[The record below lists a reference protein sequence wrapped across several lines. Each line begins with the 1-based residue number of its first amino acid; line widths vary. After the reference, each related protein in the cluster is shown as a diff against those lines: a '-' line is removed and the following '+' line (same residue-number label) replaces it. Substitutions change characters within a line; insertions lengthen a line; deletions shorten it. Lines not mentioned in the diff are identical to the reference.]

1 MPVFEVKKDA
11 TSVKIPLHPNKIKK
25 KTIESAIGGVFL
37 IGFIG
42 IFFAG
47 PIMAGAGILG
57 GIEGIG
63 SSLLCCGA
71 AILVLSIAYLGI
83 MYWYQGLYFKA
94 YYYDVTE
101 DSLVVRKGVW
111 FKNQISFNFSR
122 VQDVYVDQDVLDKV
136 FGLYDVHLATAAMTS
151 APMAHI
157 DGLDEE
163 NASKIRDLLLEKIK
177 KANKGSG
184 L

>member
-1 MPVFEVKKDA
+1 MPVFEQKKDA
-11 TSVKIPLHPNKIKK
+11 TSTKIPLNPNKIKK
-25 KTIESAIGGVFL
+25 KTIESVIGTVFIILIIGFAVILPLAEAIGGLGLICVPVLLVFL
-37 IGFIG
+37 VLYVG
-42 IFFAG
+42 I
-47 PIMAGAGILG
+47 I
-57 GIEGIG
+57 
-63 SSLLCCGA
+63 
-71 AILVLSIAYLGI
+71 
-83 MYWYQGLYFKA
+83 YWYQGLYFKA
-94 YYYDVTE
+94 YYYDITE

-111 FKNQISFNFSR
+111 FRNQISFNFSR
-122 VQDVYVDQDVLDKV
+122 VQDVYVDQDMLDKL

-177 KANKGSG
+177 KANKGQG